1 MRLMLSIL
9 IGLLPVLAGTVNAEG
24 NAEAGKEIYTTCA
37 ACHGANGAGAAAMKA
52 APRLTH
58 LEPVYQV
65 AQLQKFKAGIRG
77 GEGASKVATQMAAMA
92 VPLADEQA
100 MLDVAAYIGTLDGG
114 VSAVTVEGDLAA
126 GEAHFKQFCGACH
139 GAAAEGNMAMN
150 SPRLAGA
157 DDWYLVGQLHSFREG
172 TRGSHPEDV
181 TGMQMRAMAGVL
193 PDAAAIND
201 VSAYIRSI
209 AQQTD
214 NL

>member
-1 MRLMLSIL
+1 MRLILSIL
-9 IGLLPVLAGTVNAEG
+9 IGFLPVLAGTVNAEG
-24 NAEAGKEIYTTCA
+24 NADAGKEIYNTCA
-37 ACHGANGAGAAAMKA
+37 ACHGADGAGAAAMKA

-58 LEPVYQV
+58 LESVYQV

-77 GEGASKVATQMAAMA
+77 GAGASKVATQMAAMA
-92 VPLADEQA
+92 TPLADEQA
-100 MLDVAAYIGTLDGG
+100 MLDVAAYIATLDGG

-126 GEAHFKQFCGACH
+126 GDAHFKQFCGACH

-150 SPRLAGA
+150 APRLAGA
-157 DDWYLVGQLHSFREG
+157 DDWYLVGQLQAFREG

-209 AQQTD
+209 AQ
-214 NL
+214 

>member
-1 MRLMLSIL
+1 MRLIVSIV
-9 IGLLPVLAGTVNAEG
+9 IGLLPLLASTANAEG
-24 NAEAGKEIYTTCA
+24 NADAGKEIYTTCA
-37 ACHGANGAGAAAMKA
+37 ACHGADGAGAAAMKA

-58 LEPVYQV
+58 LESAYLV
-65 AQLQKFKAGIRG
+65 AQLHKFKAGIRG
-77 GEGASKVATQMAAMA
+77 GEGDSKVATQMAAMT

-100 MLDVAAYIGTLDGG
+100 MLDVAAYIATLDGG
-114 VSAVTVEGDLAA
+114 VSAVTVEGDLTA
-126 GEAHFKQFCGACH
+126 GDTHFKQFCTACH

-157 DDWYLVGQLHSFREG
+157 DDWYLVAQLQSFREG

-209 AQQTD
+209 TQ
-214 NL
+214 

>member
-1 MRLMLSIL
+1 MRLILSIF
-9 IGLLPVLAGTVNAEG
+9 IGLLPALAGTVNAEG
-24 NAEAGKEIYTTCA
+24 NADAGKEIYNTCA

-52 APRLTH
+52 APRLTQ
-58 LEPVYQV
+58 LDSVYLV

-77 GEGASKVATQMAAMA
+77 GTGDSKVATQMAAMTA
-92 VPLADEQA
+92 SLADEQA
-100 MLDVAAYIGTLDGG
+100 MLDVAAYIVTLDGG

-126 GEAHFKQFCGACH
+126 GDAHYKQFCGACH

-150 SPRLAGA
+150 APRLAGA
-157 DDWYLVGQLHSFREG
+157 DDWYLVSQLQSFREG
-172 TRGSHPEDV
+172 TRGTHPDDA

-209 AQQTD
+209 PQ
-214 NL
+214 

>member
-1 MRLMLSIL
+1 MRLLLSIF
-9 IGLLPVLAGTVNAEG
+9 IGLLPVLASTVNAEG
-24 NAEAGKEIYTTCA
+24 NADAGKEIYNTCA
-37 ACHGANGAGAAAMKA
+37 ACHGADGAGAAAMKA

-58 LEPVYQV
+58 LDSVYLV

-77 GEGASKVATQMAAMA
+77 GTGDSKVATQMAAMTIS
-92 VPLADEQA
+92 LADEQA
-100 MLDVAAYIGTLDGG
+100 MLDVAAYIATLDGG

-126 GEAHFKQFCGACH
+126 GDAHFKQFCGACH
-139 GAAAEGNMAMN
+139 GAAAEGNMAMK

-157 DDWYLVGQLHSFREG
+157 DDWYLVGQLQSFREG
-172 TRGSHPEDV
+172 TRGSHPDDV

-209 AQQTD
+209 AQ
-214 NL
+214 